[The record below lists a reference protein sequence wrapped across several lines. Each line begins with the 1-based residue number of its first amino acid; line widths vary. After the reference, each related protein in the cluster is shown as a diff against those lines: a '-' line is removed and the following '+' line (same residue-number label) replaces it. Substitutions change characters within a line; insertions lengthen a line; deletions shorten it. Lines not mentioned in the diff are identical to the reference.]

1 MYGPYFTGTTDDPK
15 KISTTIAFLA
25 TFVGGF
31 LIYASYS
38 ASLTSFL
45 AIQQISYP
53 FVDMASM
60 YYRTDFKIGSLAG
73 NVLDDYFK
81 VISLSTGKRLK
92 IIYILIHKASYDIIL
107 CTLLCYF

>member
-1 MYGPYFTGTTDDPK
+1 MYGSYFTGTTDDPK
-15 KISTTIAFLA
+15 KSSTTIVFLT

-60 YYRTDFKIGSLAG
+60 YYQTDFKIGSLAG
-73 NVLDDYFK
+73 TVLDDYFK
-81 VISLSTGKRLK
+81 VISLSTESRLK
-92 IIYILIHKASYDIIL
+92 KFNIIMLNVQCK
-107 CTLLCYF
+107 F